1 MGKHARLPGGAAP
14 SLARARRP
22 RSSTA
27 RPCSALA
34 SSPPPSPPVARSHCS
49 GPAADAPSPDSAT
62 LVAASTVQLHSPGR
76 ARARRNRLP
85 RTPTRCPKP
94 RSPSPSLLPPSS
106 SRHPLSRAGHL
117 PHLHTTTTTVH
128 GSYLAHPLVP
138 MDQPPPPMLAPPSVQ
153 PSASQGQQAPQ
164 QQQPQQPPQG
174 LPSPLQGAQQH
185 SQMHQQALTN
195 PQQVTLDAQGHTP
208 AGVTAASLLPSRD
221 QIPRSASN
229 SLSQGYTPACGPCT
243 DYKLCPTQSVQ
254 VSAVSEGLLPPRAP
268 DSPHPHPHGRE
279 ASRLHPPGVRLS
291 LPLSLSPLPSC
302 CAVSTGFVTRRPR
315 GSRPV
320 RRHGRTREPGLV
332 IGPRHRTSP
341 RLGRPPGPCNPIP
354 HILILLSCT
363 PY

>member
-1 MGKHARLPGGAAP
+1 MGKHARLPGGSAP
-14 SLARARRP
+14 SLARAAATQLDRSTLLGP
-22 RSSTA
+22 RLVA
-27 RPCSALA
+27 SALSPSCALSLLWA
-34 SSPPPSPPVARSHCS
+34 SRARSESGLSHPSRRVDRPAALARACSREEESPSPDTNEVPQASFPLPLPSPPP
-49 GPAADAPSPDSAT
+49 
-62 LVAASTVQLHSPGR
+62 
-76 ARARRNRLP
+76 
-85 RTPTRCPKP
+85 
-94 RSPSPSLLPPSS
+94 S

-117 PHLHTTTTTVH
+117 PHLPTTTTTVH

-153 PSASQGQQAPQ
+153 PSASQG

-279 ASRLHPPGVRLS
+279 ASRLHPPRVRLS

-341 RLGRPPGPCNPIP
+341 RLGRPPAPCNPIP
-354 HILILLSCT
+354 HIFILLSCT